1 MNVRI
6 GANEVFKHVSVLIPS
21 GQIATVP
28 LQVDG
33 WNLSV
38 DVMVKED
45 GGPATADISV
55 INPNHARLELKNWT
69 NALGT
74 SMNEP
79 AEIAKTHLG
88 VQILFLVASWRVGTL
103 NRVEIQFMRRARV

>member
-6 GANEVFKHVSVLIPS
+6 GANDVFKHVSVLIPS
-21 GQIATVP
+21 GLIATIP

-38 DVMVKED
+38 DVVVKDD

-55 INPNHARLELKNWT
+55 IKSNHARLELKNWST
-69 NALGT
+69 PLGT
-74 SMNEP
+74 SMDEP

-88 VQILFLVASWRVGTL
+88 VQVLFLVASWRVGTL
-103 NRVEIQFMRRARV
+103 NRVEIQFMRRA